1 MGNTISLVIE
11 LIWIVLIEILQSAFL
26 QNIGVQSCYAVNA
39 KGANYSQTS
48 HMNLAILNNGQLMNQ
63 ILIPWIL
70 GTNLIEEAT
79 VNLVNNHVDTWQ
91 QILEQISIPLLQS
104 LWQNGVVG
112 VGYSVAGNIP
122 SYIPIQT
129 IIINKYPHQLSYCY
143 CWMGIVNLDAYFVC
157 KGANIIMGTH
167 EMTYNALYTSRYKEV
182 LLNQT
187 EALALIG
194 AIIWIQE
201 LSNLIYLVA
210 VLLTFLNLI
219 IGKTCIIGEIL
230 ICLSIPKTQ
239 GIYSAV
245 LIANNRYIIRHCSY
259 LSVIIVNSTG
269 GTIIV
274 NMHISLAAKT
284 NLYSLV
290 RLTELPGKAIAQPV
304 IWNLNLL
311 AINNLL
317 LKKAIL
323 IADTA
328 AMSSQAQRSH
338 GINEAGCQTAQA
350 AITQTCI
357 WLFLIKVMNIQIQIL
372 QHCFQGILQ
381 IQINHIGIQK
391 TSQQELDGE
400 IINLLLIVFLILLVS
415 FNPIFRS
422 ILLYDL
428 CQGLIKFMFAEVR
441 KLTAIIYLGCGNKT
455 LLQLFFHGIN
465 VSLNY

>member
-1 MGNTISLVIE
+1 MGNTIGLVIE

-104 LWQNGVVG
+104 LWQNGVVS

-122 SYIPIQT
+122 GYIPIQT
-129 IIINKYPHQLSYCY
+129 IIINKYPHQLCYCY
-143 CWMGIVNLDAYFVC
+143 GWMGIVNLDAYLVC
-157 KGANIIMGTH
+157 KGGNIIMGTH
-167 EMTYNALYTSRYKEV
+167 EMAYNALYTSRYKEV

-187 EALALIG
+187 EALALSG

-210 VLLTFLNLI
+210 VLLTLLNLI
-219 IGKTCIIGEIL
+219 IGKACIIGEIL

-245 LIANNRYIIRHCSY
+245 LVANNRYIIRHCSY
-259 LSVIIVNSTG
+259 LSVIIVNSSG

-274 NMHISLAAKT
+274 NMHICLAAKA

-290 RLTELPGKAIAQPV
+290 RLAELPGKAIAQPV

-323 IADTA
+323 VADTA
-328 AMSSQAQRSH
+328 AMSSQ
-338 GINEAGCQTAQA
+338 T
-350 AITQTCI
+350 
-357 WLFLIKVMNIQIQIL
+357 
-372 QHCFQGILQ
+372 
-381 IQINHIGIQK
+381 
-391 TSQQELDGE
+391 
-400 IINLLLIVFLILLVS
+400 
-415 FNPIFRS
+415 
-422 ILLYDL
+422 
-428 CQGLIKFMFAEVR
+428 
-441 KLTAIIYLGCGNKT
+441 
-455 LLQLFFHGIN
+455 
-465 VSLNY
+465 